1 MRAARI
7 AASSPFVIIKLPK
20 MFAMSWRVPR
30 ALSSVLSLH
39 APLPVNERRYDRH
52 YVSGDKR
59 YNDRSLLVHLS
70 PRLSAAL
77 ALHSGLFHIVRPAAR
92 DGWEPKSSPSPFFI
106 AASSGCETAS
116 LYSAHVQR
124 RDPQMDW
131 GS

>member
-30 ALSSVLSLH
+30 ALSC
-39 APLPVNERRYDRH
+39 RYDRH
-52 YVSGDKR
+52 HVSGDKR

-92 DGWEPKSSPSPFFI
+92 DGWEPKSSPSPLFI